1 MLLVNKLLNKHIAIT
16 ISKITFNIKVRGEFK
31 ISFRSHGEME
41 ENMPKVVVVYLSTSG
56 NTKAMADAIAQG
68 VESRNVDVSVVS
80 FHEAKMEDIKSAYAI
95 AIGSS
100 TFHYKMLP
108 PMEKFI
114 DSLAKANVNGKTGAA
129 FGSYGWSGE
138 APVMIAEKMRALGM
152 KVIDPVLRIQY
163 KPEDKDLEEC
173 KRLGKD
179 IANKVKKESTK
190 PGSIPK
196 HEDVPISPHDVKMGE
211 GGH

>member
-1 MLLVNKLLNKHIAIT
+1 
-16 ISKITFNIKVRGEFK
+16 
-31 ISFRSHGEME
+31 
-41 ENMPKVVVVYLSTSG
+41 MPKLVVVYLSTSG
-56 NTKAMADAIAQG
+56 NTKAMAESIAEG
-68 VESRNVDVSVVS
+68 AKSRNVDTKTVN
-80 FHEAKMEDIKSAYAI
+80 FHEAKMEDIKTADAI

-114 DSLAKANVNGKTGAA
+114 ESLAKANVKGKFGAA

-138 APVMIAEKMRALGM
+138 APVMIAQKMRELGM

-163 KPEDKDLEEC
+163 QPMEKDLEEC

-179 IANKVKKESTK
+179 IATNVKKVPEKNT
-190 PGSIPK
+190 K
-196 HEDVPISPHDVKMGE
+196 HESDSKREDASVQEVKMGE

>member
-1 MLLVNKLLNKHIAIT
+1 ML
-16 ISKITFNIKVRGEFK
+16 
-31 ISFRSHGEME
+31 
-41 ENMPKVVVVYLSTSG
+41 KVVVVYLSTSG
-56 NTKAMADAIAQG
+56 NTKAMADAIAEG
-68 VESRNVDVSVVS
+68 ARSRNLDAKAVN
-80 FHEAKMEDIKSAYAI
+80 FHEVRIEELKDADAI

-114 DSLAKANVNGKTGAA
+114 ESLEKAKIKAKVGAA

-138 APVMIAEKMRALGM
+138 APVMIAEKMRELGM
-152 KVIDPVLRIQY
+152 DVIDPVLRIQY
-163 KPEDKDLEEC
+163 QPVEKDLEEC

-179 IANKVKKESTK
+179 IANKVKKKYTK
-190 PGSIPK
+190 PEKLEEARLQEI
-196 HEDVPISPHDVKMGE
+196 KMGE